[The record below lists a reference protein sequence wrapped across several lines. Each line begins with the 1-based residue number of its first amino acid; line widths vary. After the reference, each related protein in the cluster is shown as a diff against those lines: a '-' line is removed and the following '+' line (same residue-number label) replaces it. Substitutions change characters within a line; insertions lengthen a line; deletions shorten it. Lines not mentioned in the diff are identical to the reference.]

1 MISRKVLGGGWRKRR
16 LFNVLRDVLTPW
28 VRLSNLESTSLILM
42 LYQNSC
48 ILKCVGT
55 HHKTLEDTRKIEG
68 FS

>member
-1 MISRKVLGGGWRKRR
+1 MIRRKVLGGGWRKRR
-16 LFNVLRDVLTPW
+16 LFNVLRDVLAPW

-55 HHKTLEDTRKIEG
+55 G
-68 FS
+68 